1 MNLYLRREVVGSR
14 TFKEREMPEQYWHIN
29 NCQLFSRLDDSTL
42 RRIESRS
49 KSRSFKRGEPVYL
62 PADSADGV
70 MLLVSG
76 RVRICHITPEGKQS
90 IMVFVDPGELF
101 GELAVLDA
109 GNRNEYAEA
118 AENCQVVLIPRAE
131 MHALMQQYPD
141 ISFGITKLIGLRRQ
155 RIEKRLRNLLFR
167 SNRERLVLLLLELV
181 EQYGEN
187 IDGVT
192 HLNLKLSHQEL
203 ANIIGSTRE
212 TVTVVLGK
220 LQSEGFLE
228 IARRK
233 IRITNL
239 AGLANQVQER
249 IPESRSVQQRAVPS
263 NSAQDDM
270 YRKRVSV
277 L

>member
-1 MNLYLRREVVGSR
+1 
-14 TFKEREMPEQYWHIN
+14 MPEQYWHIN
-29 NCQLFSRLDDSTL
+29 NCRLFSRLDESTL

-49 KSRSFKRGEPVYL
+49 KIRSFKRGEPVYL
-62 PADSADGV
+62 PADAADGI
-70 MLLVSG
+70 MLLVAG

-90 IMVFVDPGELF
+90 IMVFVDPGEIF
-101 GELAVLDA
+101 GELAVLD
-109 GNRNEYAEA
+109 GGSRNEYAEA

-131 MHALMQQYPD
+131 MQWLMQQYAD
-141 ISFGITKLIGLRRQ
+141 ISFGITKLIGFRRQ

-167 SNRERLVLLLLELV
+167 SNRERLILLLLELV
-181 EQYGEN
+181 EQYGETDN
-187 IDGVT
+187 GVT

-220 LQSEGFLE
+220 LQSEGYLE

-239 AGLANQVQER
+239 PGLAKQVQER
-249 IPESRSVQQRAVPS
+249 VPESKMVRQSIPTGQTP
-263 NSAQDDM
+263 NDM
-270 YRKRVSV
+270 FRKRISV